1 MSTYTY
7 YYCPNYPSCRYRLSS
22 PGVCP
27 RCGKRLVPQQESE
40 QG

>member
-7 YYCPNYPSCRYRLSS
+7 YYCPKCRFCSS
-22 PGVCP
+22 KPGVCP
-27 RCGKRLVPQQESE
+27 RCGIKLDAQQESE